1 MRMILSIWVKNLI
14 VKYKVLNSLKQK
26 RFSPYEYMSSFEK
39 FKEKLPD
46 QNEFYSSL
54 SGKEIGDKEYQHVLK
69 VWNKFGMKPMKDS
82 HDLHLNCDVLLLA
95 NVFEEIRNRCL
106 ENYDLCPSHY
116 FNAPALSWDSML
128 GMTKVELDLISD
140 VDKYLLFEKGMR
152 GGVSYIS
159 KRYSKANNKYLAW
172 CDPKKTKKYIT
183 YLNKNNFQGYAM

>member
-1 MRMILSIWVKNLI
+1 
-14 VKYKVLNSLKQK
+14 
-26 RFSPYEYMSSFEK
+26 
-39 FKEKLPD
+39 
-46 QNEFYSSL
+46 
-54 SGKEIGDKEYQHVLK
+54 
-69 VWNKFGMKPMKDS
+69 MKPMKDS

-116 FNAPALSWDSML
+116 FSAPALSWDSML